1 MNEDNSVDFL
11 KQKYKLVPGNK
22 EVKRKKKILK
32 VLGAI
37 FVVTAICGIVFSYNI
52 SKKYDNQVVEY
63 EGFSLFSTLRGLVG
77 SSDKELT
84 GEQDDRINFL
94 LLGIGGEGHD
104 GPELTDTIMFA
115 SFKPSTKKI
124 GFLSIPRDL
133 AVPIPGYGYQKINS
147 INAYAEMD
155 DSGSGPQ
162 WTSDVIGDLLDQEIH
177 YFVKVDFDGFIDLID
192 AIGGVDVYVDRSFTD
207 TNYPTDNDGLVQ
219 TIEFTEGETHMD
231 GQTALQYARSRHGNN
246 GEGSDFARA
255 ERQQKLILAVKNEL
269 LSASTFLNPA
279 KLNNLVETFQENVE
293 TNMSFWELIK
303 MTQYIPDIDPKNIT
317 TTVLEDGNDNPL
329 YSTMING
336 SFVLLPKRD
345 DWEPIKEMAEELISD
360 MQVASSQSDNETSEQ
375 IQLSTTRIEIQ
386 NGTSVTGL
394 AFQTSQ
400 MLSGTNFSV
409 VNISNADSQDYQT
422 TIIYDLTGG
431 KKSQELETLKEF
443 LEADVAMTPSGWVF
457 SETVMPRELTIENP
471 ETEDDTVDF
480 LIILGQNATNLV
492 LQ

>member
-11 KQKYKLVPGNK
+11 KQKYKLVPGHK
-22 EVKRKKKILK
+22 EVKRKKKVFK
-32 VLGAI
+32 VLGVI
-37 FVVTAICGIVFSYNI
+37 FIVTAICGMVFSYSI
-52 SKKYDNQVVEY
+52 SKKYNY
-63 EGFSLFSTLRGLVG
+63 EVAQYNGFSILSTLRGLVG

-84 GEQDDRINFL
+84 GEQDNRINFL

-104 GPELTDTIMFA
+104 GPELTDTIMFV
-115 SFKPSTKKI
+115 SFEPSTKKI

-155 DSGSGPQ
+155 DNGSGPE
-162 WTSDVIGDLLDQEIH
+162 WTSDVVGDLLDQEIH
-177 YFVKVDFDGFIDLID
+177 YYMKVDFDGFVDLID
-192 AIGGVDVYVDRSFTD
+192 AIGGVDIYIDRSFTD
-207 TNYPTDNDGLVQ
+207 ANYPTDDELVQ
-219 TIEFTEGETHMD
+219 TIEFEQGNTHMD
-231 GQTALQYARSRHGNN
+231 GETALQFARSRHGDN

-255 ERQQKLILAVKNEL
+255 ERQQKIILAVKNEL

-279 KLNNLVETFQENVE
+279 RLNNLVETFQENVE
-293 TNMSFWELIK
+293 TNMTFWELVK
-303 MTQYIPDIDPKNIT
+303 MSQYIPDISTENIT
-317 TTVLEDGNDNPL
+317 TTVLDDSLNGTL
-329 YSTMING
+329 YSTNING

-345 DWEPIKEMAEELISD
+345 DWEPIRSIAKNLISEGATTLSQESD
-360 MQVASSQSDNETSEQ
+360 TQNLAQSSKITK
-375 IQLSTTRIEIQ
+375 IEIQ
-386 NGTSVTGL
+386 NGTGVVGL

-409 VNISNADSQDYQT
+409 TNISNADSQDYQT

-431 KKSQELETLKEF
+431 KKSEELQTLKEF
-443 LEADVAMTPSGWVF
+443 LEADVAMTTAGWIF
-457 SETVMPRELTIENP
+457 SETVEPRELTVEEP
-471 ETEDDTVDF
+471 VTEDDSVDF

>member
-11 KQKYKLVPGNK
+11 KQKYKLVPGHK
-22 EVKRKKKILK
+22 EAKRKKKVFK
-32 VLGAI
+32 VLGVI
-37 FVVTAICGIVFSYNI
+37 FVVTAICGMVFSYSI
-52 SKKYDNQVVEY
+52 SKKYNNEAVEY
-63 EGFSLFSTLRGLVG
+63 NGFSILSTLRGLVG

-115 SFKPSTKKI
+115 SFEPSTKKI

-155 DSGSGPQ
+155 DNGSGPE
-162 WTSDVIGDLLDQEIH
+162 WTSDVVGDLLDQEIH
-177 YFVKVDFDGFIDLID
+177 YYVKVDFDGFVDLID
-192 AIGGVDVYVDRSFTD
+192 AIGGVDIYVDRSFTD
-207 TNYPTDNDGLVQ
+207 ANYPTDDELVQ
-219 TIEFTEGETHMD
+219 TIEFEQGNTHMD
-231 GQTALQYARSRHGNN
+231 GETALQFARSRHGDN

-255 ERQQKLILAVKNEL
+255 ERQQKIILAVKNEL

-279 KLNNLVETFQENVE
+279 RLNNLVETFQENVE
-293 TNMSFWELIK
+293 TNMTFWELVK
-303 MTQYIPDIDPKNIT
+303 MSQYVPDISTENIT
-317 TTVLEDGNDNPL
+317 TTVLDDSINGTL
-329 YSTMING
+329 YSTNING

-345 DWEPIKEMAEELISD
+345 DWEPIKSIAENLISENSATLS
-360 MQVASSQSDNETSEQ
+360 QESNTQTQTQSSEITK
-375 IQLSTTRIEIQ
+375 IEIQ
-386 NGTSVTGL
+386 NGTGVVGL

-409 VNISNADSQDYQT
+409 TSIRNADSQDYQT

-431 KKSQELETLKEF
+431 EKSEELQTLKEF
-443 LEADVAMTPSGWVF
+443 LEADVAMTTAGWIF
-457 SETVMPRELTIENP
+457 SETVEPRELTVEEP
-471 ETEDDTVDF
+471 TAEDDSVDF